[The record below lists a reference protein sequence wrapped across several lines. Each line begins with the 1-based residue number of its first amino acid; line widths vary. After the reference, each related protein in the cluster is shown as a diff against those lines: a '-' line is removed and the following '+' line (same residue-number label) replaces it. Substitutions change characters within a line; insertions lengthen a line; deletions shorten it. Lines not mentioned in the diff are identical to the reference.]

1 MDKNF
6 KLYSYI
12 LDFDDYTRKY
22 VANCIPSVDR
32 DVRIHLL
39 DEIYNLEKSNYTS
52 ERALELYKEKVINS
66 DKDIYVLIDSKKSK
80 YKLYALEQNGFE
92 IAEIVAEYDVN
103 TLHFLEASNIV
114 QLVKVKYVGI

>member
-1 MDKNF
+1 MFYLSDVVNMDKNF

-39 DEIYNLEKSNYTS
+39 DEIYNLEKSIIY
-52 ERALELYKEKVINS
+52 AINT
-66 DKDIYVLIDSKKSK
+66 KGNVRIKHLIDSKVSISLIDMLFQKVREIKCIKSSK
-80 YKLYALEQNGFE
+80 
-92 IAEIVAEYDVN
+92 
-103 TLHFLEASNIV
+103 
-114 QLVKVKYVGI
+114 